1 MNRSQRIGVQCR
13 VQVAHHRGFVCAV
26 EIRILLG
33 FPVTIAGLESL
44 GPLFRRQHALSH
56 LASSSLE
63 WFIHLCPLPSLPHA
77 KLSCY
82 APTKGTSP
90 IHIVCS
96 KSYNTLC
103 YEKGNHPAAREQR
116 ATDSKCVLQC
126 NHICIFE
133 HLCAHQD
140 CGKQT
145 ILVHFGAIF
154 VTSHCIA
161 AFKRPVPSGGL
172 TYISMLPFVEVK
184 HLPSASSFYST
195 VLQPLG
201 LRYISAADPIF
212 SPSGSPSITYGSA
225 AGPSL
230 PVLELRQVTP
240 TAERP
245 LKRSRVVFSAN
256 SPSTV
261 RSFQQKVTEADGRVF
276 LTDDRY
282 LLGQSPGPSDDW
294 QLPVKATEIDLD
306 GNIMDI
312 VYVPPPQYPEG
323 YTGSTVRRTSS
334 SEGDISR
341 IMTWNYDVA
350 TSEAPRTPAG
360 PLTPGSSSMVSRH
373 EESSPMVRRT
383 ITKTSTTFF
392 EPSAA
397 PAQPTLSARQNSSGL
412 TAGAVVGTLLGVA
425 AASAAIG
432 AGVAYGAMKHE
443 RLRSEAEA
451 PSFQRRSTY
460 PEPLGPRSQYS
471 EYGPGPGPRDYNMSR
486 PPPTLLTRYP
496 HSQSPRGEGSLYDD
510 GRSRHSSRYRP
521 SGASSIRTHSEA
533 PSQRRP
539 LLLTDGEHGS
549 HVSASSKHTART
561 SEMDNVVLAPRSSQ
575 VSHASSSG
583 GARSK
588 HTAALPPTAAA
599 DRESYVSSRSHRTAS
614 TVRGPGPGAP
624 MQPTAQTELSS
635 HVYSRPKTASRVSR
649 RADSY
654 ASAREGGTVRAAPS
668 YVSGRDVALPMSG
681 VGSSR
686 AGYEQEDDLCSIA
699 PSDSISCIGSSRKG
713 SRVHV

>member
-1 MNRSQRIGVQCR
+1 
-13 VQVAHHRGFVCAV
+13 
-26 EIRILLG
+26 
-33 FPVTIAGLESL
+33 
-44 GPLFRRQHALSH
+44 
-56 LASSSLE
+56 
-63 WFIHLCPLPSLPHA
+63 
-77 KLSCY
+77 
-82 APTKGTSP
+82 
-90 IHIVCS
+90 
-96 KSYNTLC
+96 
-103 YEKGNHPAAREQR
+103 
-116 ATDSKCVLQC
+116 
-126 NHICIFE
+126 
-133 HLCAHQD
+133 
-140 CGKQT
+140 
-145 ILVHFGAIF
+145 
-154 VTSHCIA
+154 
-161 AFKRPVPSGGL
+161 
-172 TYISMLPFVEVK
+172 MLPFVEVK

-212 SPSGSPSITYGSA
+212 SPSGSPSITYGTA

-261 RSFQQKVTEADGRVF
+261 RSFQQKVIEADGRAF
-276 LTDDRY
+276 LNDDRH
-282 LLGQSPGPSDDW
+282 LLGQSPGTSDDW

-312 VYVPPPQYPEG
+312 VYIPPPQYPEG
-323 YTGSTVRRTSS
+323 YAGSTVRRTSS

-360 PLTPGSSSMVSRH
+360 PLTPGPSSMISRH
-373 EESSPMVRRT
+373 EESSPVVRRT

-392 EPSAA
+392 EPTAA

-471 EYGPGPGPRDYNMSR
+471 EYGPGPRDFNNMSR

-496 HSQSPRGEGSLYDD
+496 HSQSPRGVDSVYDD
-510 GRSRHSSRYRP
+510 GRSRHSSRYKP
-521 SGASSIRTHSEA
+521 SGASSIRTHSET

-539 LLLTDGEHGS
+539 LLLTDAEHGS
-549 HVSASSKHTART
+549 HVSSGSKHTART
-561 SEMDNVVLAPRSSQ
+561 SEMDNVILAPRSQ
-575 VSHASSSG
+575 VSHASG

-588 HTAALPPTAAA
+588 YTAASPA

-614 TVRGPGPGAP
+614 TVRGPPA

-635 HVYSRPKTASRVSR
+635 HVSRPTKTASRVSR

-654 ASAREGGTVRAAPS
+654 ASAREGTVRAPS

-713 SRVHV
+713 SRVHG

>member
-1 MNRSQRIGVQCR
+1 
-13 VQVAHHRGFVCAV
+13 
-26 EIRILLG
+26 
-33 FPVTIAGLESL
+33 
-44 GPLFRRQHALSH
+44 
-56 LASSSLE
+56 
-63 WFIHLCPLPSLPHA
+63 
-77 KLSCY
+77 
-82 APTKGTSP
+82 
-90 IHIVCS
+90 
-96 KSYNTLC
+96 
-103 YEKGNHPAAREQR
+103 
-116 ATDSKCVLQC
+116 
-126 NHICIFE
+126 
-133 HLCAHQD
+133 
-140 CGKQT
+140 
-145 ILVHFGAIF
+145 
-154 VTSHCIA
+154 
-161 AFKRPVPSGGL
+161 
-172 TYISMLPFVEVK
+172 MLPFVEVK
-184 HLPSASSFYST
+184 HLPTSSSFYST

-225 AGPSL
+225 AGPSV

-245 LKRSRVVFSAN
+245 LKRSRVVFSAS

-261 RSFQQKVTEADGRVF
+261 RSFQQKVTQADS
-276 LTDDRY
+276 RY
-282 LLGQSPGPSDDW
+282 LLGQSPGTTSDDW
-294 QLPVKATEIDLD
+294 QLPVKATEVDLD

-312 VYVPPPQYPEG
+312 VYIPPPQYPDG
-323 YTGSTVRRTSS
+323 YSGSTVRRTSS

-373 EESSPMVRRT
+373 EESSPVVRRT
-383 ITKTSTTFF
+383 ITRTSTTFF
-392 EPSAA
+392 EPPAA
-397 PAQPTLSARQNSSGL
+397 PTQPTLSARQNSSGL

-443 RLRSEAEA
+443 RQRSEAEA

-471 EYGPGPGPRDYNMSR
+471 EYGPGPRDYGMSMADRR

-496 HSQSPRGEGSLYDD
+496 HSQSPRNGDSIYDD
-510 GRSRHSSRYRP
+510 GRSRHSSRYQP
-521 SGASSIRTHSEA
+521 SGASLVRTHSEA

-539 LLLTDGEHGS
+539 LLLTDAEHGS
-549 HVSASSKHTART
+549 HVSSSSKHTART
-561 SEMDNVVLAPRSSQ
+561 SEMDNVILAPRSQ
-575 VSHASSSG
+575 VSQAS

-588 HTAALPPTAAA
+588 YTAPPA
-599 DRESYVSSRSHRTAS
+599 DRDSYVSSRSHRTAS
-614 TVRGPGPGAP
+614 TVRGPTP
-624 MQPTAQTELSS
+624 MQPTVQTELSS
-635 HVYSRPKTASRVSR
+635 VVSRPKTASRVSR

-654 ASAREGGTVRAAPS
+654 ASAREGPVRAAS
-668 YVSGRDVALPMSG
+668 HVSGRNVALPMSG

-713 SRVHV
+713 SRVNG